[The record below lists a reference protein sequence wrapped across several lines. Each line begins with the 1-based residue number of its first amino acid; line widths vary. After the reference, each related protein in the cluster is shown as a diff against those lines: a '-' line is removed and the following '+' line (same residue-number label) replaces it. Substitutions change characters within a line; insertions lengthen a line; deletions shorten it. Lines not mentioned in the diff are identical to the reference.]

1 MPTAVDVMDSDM
13 QVREHWVKRV
23 LAGITDGIL
32 TLLMAGVL
40 LIPLIIMAKLGI
52 FVWYYNI
59 VEAFMWGLIYWLYSA
74 GMEARHGATIGKHLF
89 GLKVTALQGEMTGEK
104 ATIRNLSKMHVVFF
118 IFDII
123 AGAVSEGDPKQRY
136 MDRVAGTT
144 VITTHPAPTTPY
156 QSPTPPVAPPSP
168 QPVQSTQGQASPP
181 PTGKPREEQPVYQYE
196 MAERPKEGPPKPQ
209 ECADCGGRLMT
220 TGDGRKQCIRCG
232 KVT

>member
-1 MPTAVDVMDSDM
+1 MPTAVDVIDSDM

-40 LIPLIIMAKLGI
+40 LIPLIIMAKLGF

-74 GMEARHGATIGKHLF
+74 GMEARHGATVGKQFF
-89 GLKVTALQGEMTGEK
+89 GLKVTALQGEMTGQK
-104 ATIRNLSKMHVVFF
+104 AMTRNLSKLHVIFF
-118 IFDII
+118 VFDII
-123 AGAVSEGDPKQRY
+123 AGAVSEGDPRQRY

-144 VITTHPAPTTPY
+144 VATLHPAPTATY
-156 QSPTPPVAPPSP
+156 QSPTPPVAPRTAQPP
-168 QPVQSTQGQASPP
+168 QPPAGQAAE
-181 PTGKPREEQPVYQYE
+181 KPREEPPVYQYE
-196 MAERPKEGPPKPQ
+196 TASKPVEEAPKPQ
-209 ECADCGGRLMT
+209 ECGDCGGRLMT
-220 TGDGRKQCIRCG
+220 TGDGRRQCIRCG